1 MRLHRPATRIR
12 LGVAGSA
19 LSLLLGSG
27 ALTLGAVVTQ
37 VATAPGAAA
46 LGNGLALTPPMGWNS
61 WNRFGCSITEAKV
74 KAVAD
79 AIVSKGL
86 KDLGYTYVT
95 VDDCWMGSARDVD
108 GNLVADA
115 VKFPSGMKA
124 LGDYLHGKGL
134 KFGLYESPTEGTC
147 QHRPGSYGHET
158 ADAASFAAW
167 GVDYLKYDWCQTSTT
182 ESPNMW
188 ADFPGF
194 TEKQLAQALFPR
206 MRDALAATKRPIAYS
221 LSNCCAALD
230 LPSWAGPVA
239 NLWRTST
246 DITDSWSSV
255 LYNFGRAAAI
265 PAAAKPG
272 QWNDPD
278 MLEVGNGGMTDAEYR
293 SHFSLWAQLAAP
305 LIMGNDVS
313 AATTATLAV
322 LGRTDVI
329 AVDQDS
335 AGKQGTV
342 VSDSGGLLVMSKVLA
357 NGDRSVTLTNKNAST
372 ATISTSANA
381 VGIGGAATYTLKD
394 LWAGTSTTNT
404 TGVISAQVP
413 SHGTVMYRVTGT
425 GTATSPIVSGGVYEI
440 ATGTTQA
447 VDVPNS
453 STSANTQLITWAW
466 HNSANQKWTLTA
478 NGDGSYQMKNI
489 NSGLCADVRGG
500 ATTAG
505 TAVIQYGCHTGDNQK
520 WLPVSSGG
528 GYQLIG
534 KGSNLALT
542 TASTTSGAVLTQE
555 SATGTP
561 NQTWTFTK
569 VD

>member
-1 MRLHRPATRIR
+1 MHSHLPALRTR
-12 LGVAGSA
+12 LGIAGSA

-27 ALTLGAVVTQ
+27 ALTLGAVAAQ

-46 LGNGLALTPPMGWNS
+46 LGNDLALTPPMGWNS
-61 WNRFGCSITEAKV
+61 WNKFGCSVTEAKV

-95 VDDCWMGSARDVD
+95 VDDCWMASARDTD
-108 GNLVADA
+108 GKLVADA
-115 VKFPSGMKA
+115 VKFPSGMKS

-147 QHRPGSYGHET
+147 QHRPGSYGHEK
-158 ADAASFAAW
+158 ADAASFAVW

-182 ESPNMW
+182 ESPTMW
-188 ADFPGF
+188 ADFPGY
-194 TEKQLAQALFPR
+194 TEKQLAQVLFPR
-206 MRDALAATKRPIAYS
+206 MRDALADTKRPIVYS
-221 LSNCCAALD
+221 LSACCSALD
-230 LPSWAGPVA
+230 FPSWAGPVA

-246 DITDSWSSV
+246 DINDSWSSV
-255 LYNFGRAAAI
+255 LYNFGRAAST
-265 PAAAKPG
+265 PTAAKPG

-313 AATTATLAV
+313 AATTATLAI
-322 LGRTDVI
+322 LGRSDVI

-342 VSDSGGLLVMSKVLA
+342 VSDSGGLLVMSRVLA
-357 NGDRSVTLTNKNAST
+357 NGDRSVTLTNKNASA

-447 VDVPNS
+447 IDVPNS
-453 STSANTQLITWAW
+453 STSNGTQLITWAW
-466 HNSANQKWTLTA
+466 HAAANQKWTLTA
-478 NGDGSYQMKNI
+478 NGDGSYQLKNA
-489 NSGLCADVRGG
+489 NSGLCADVNGG
-500 ATTAG
+500 STAAG
-505 TAVIQYGCHTGDNQK
+505 TAIIQYTCHTGDNQK
-520 WLPVSSGG
+520 WTPVASGT
-528 GYQLIG
+528 GYQLVG
-534 KGSNLALT
+534 KASNLALT
-542 TASTTSGAVLTQE
+542 SASTANGAAVTQE
-555 SATGTP
+555 NATGTA

-569 VD
+569 VG